1 MRKFLPI
8 VTMVT
13 ALLLSYSYISATPST
28 QIWIPSTDVQGFG
41 VLHLG
46 WDSYIKT
53 DVLAGDAPTVTNG
66 GITVGVL
73 PFKNLGLEIGI
84 DYRDL
89 GSNHHYPMYYNAK
102 LGVPEDAFFK
112 NMPAIA
118 FGGFDFG
125 TQIADAP
132 NATSYNVV
140 YGLLAKNIWKLGRFS
155 VGGFKGGVGVNPK
168 SVFYVLSSF
177 DTATQTYKTTDDKGF
192 LLSWDRTMSEISDK
206 LWLAI
211 DYFSGKS
218 GYGAL
223 SFGLSYAIVPDASFI
238 IGYDIWNDSDALKP
252 TATVQIDINLPA
264 IQDWFKKADKK

>member
-1 MRKFLPI
+1 MKRFFAITVLLATTFLTGSN
-8 VTMVT
+8 V
-13 ALLLSYSYISATPST
+13 SATPST

-53 DVLAGDAPTVTNG
+53 DVLTGDAPTVTNG

-73 PFKNLGLEIGI
+73 PFKNIGLEIGI

-112 NMPAIA
+112 YMPAIA

-125 TQIADAP
+125 TQVADAP

-140 YGLLAKNIWKLGRFS
+140 YGLLAKNIWKLGRIS
-155 VGGFKGGVGVNPK
+155 AGGFKGGVGVNPK
-168 SVFYVLSSF
+168 TVFFVASSL
-177 DTATQTYKTTDDKGF
+177 DASTGTYTKTDDTGF
-192 LLSWDRTMSEISDK
+192 LLSWDRTISEVTDK

-211 DYFSGKS
+211 DYFSGKN

-238 IGYDIWNDSDALKP
+238 VGYDIWNDNTALKP
-252 TATVQIDINLPA
+252 TATVQIDMNLPA
-264 IQDWFKKADKK
+264 IQSWFSKPAAK